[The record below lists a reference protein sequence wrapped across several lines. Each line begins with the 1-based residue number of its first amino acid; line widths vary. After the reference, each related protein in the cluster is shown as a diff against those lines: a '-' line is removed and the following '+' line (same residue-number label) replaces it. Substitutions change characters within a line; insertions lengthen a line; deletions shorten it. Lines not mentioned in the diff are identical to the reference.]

1 MSEQMGWR
9 GWLRTFREEA
19 PYIGTVLPQLPRLAH
34 RALRA
39 DRLDKLEAGMAVLLS
54 RQQGRNRWLA
64 VIALLLAL
72 LVASQ
77 AG

>member
-1 MSEQMGWR
+1 
-9 GWLRTFREEA
+9 
-19 PYIGTVLPQLPRLAH
+19 
-34 RALRA
+34 
-39 DRLDKLEAGMAVLLS
+39 MAVLLS